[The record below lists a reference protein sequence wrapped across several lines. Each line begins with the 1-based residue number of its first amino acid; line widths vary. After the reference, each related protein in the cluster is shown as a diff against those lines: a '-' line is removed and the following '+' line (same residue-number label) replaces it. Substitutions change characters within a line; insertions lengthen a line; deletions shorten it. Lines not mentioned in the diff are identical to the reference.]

1 MKQKRVFRYF
11 KPGDLTGMET
21 AFNTMSREGWQVT
34 RPGRF
39 VQVYRQE
46 AGACLHRLGCCT
58 HRPGSAGEITWLAA
72 QERAGWSVA
81 ARKGI
86 WVLFRRPA
94 EGAPEDASL
103 EGHRDSVKAV
113 FDKRIARMESFRRW
127 MLVLASVLLLG
138 GYASDLLPVLYST
151 ALPLL
156 GALFVTYRIKFL
168 EEGLRR

>member
-11 KPGDLTGMET
+11 KPGDLAGLET
-21 AFNTMSREGWQVT
+21 TFNTMSRGGWQVT
-34 RPGRF
+34 RPGRLI
-39 VQVYRQE
+39 QVYRQE
-46 AGACLHRLGCCT
+46 AGAYLHRLGCCA

-72 QERAGWSVA
+72 QQRAGWSVA
-81 ARKGI
+81 ARKGV
-86 WVLFRRPA
+86 WVLFRRST
-94 EGAPEDASL
+94 EGAPEDAAL
-103 EGHRDSVKAV
+103 EGHRESVKAV
-113 FDKRIARMESFRRW
+113 FDKQIARMESFRRW